1 MPINF
6 QTALGVH
13 EQALKLR
20 SQRAEVLANN
30 IANADTP
37 GYKAKDMDFKSILAS
52 QDRSSD
58 NLRITHNRHMSTD
71 FNETG
76 EPELLFR
83 TPNQPSV
90 DGNTVEIHQEKSEY
104 LRNSLEFQTSFRI
117 LNGKF
122 KGLKAAIRGE

>member
-37 GYKAKDMDFKSILAS
+37 GYKAKDLDFKSILAAES
-52 QDRSSD
+52 GSSE
-58 NLRITHNRHMSTD
+58 NLRVTHNKHMNTNFSED
-71 FNETG
+71 G
-76 EPELLFR
+76 SPELLFKN
-83 TPNQPSV
+83 PNQPSV
-90 DGNTVEIHQEKSEY
+90 DGNTVEVHQEKAEY
-104 LRNSLEFQTSFRI
+104 LRNSLEFQTSFRF

-122 KGLKAAIRGE
+122 KGLKSAIRGD

>member
-6 QTALGVH
+6 QAALGVH

-37 GYKAKDMDFKSILAS
+37 GYKAKDLDFKSILSAQS
-52 QDRSSD
+52 GSSE
-58 NLRITHNRHMSTD
+58 NLRLTHNKHMSTD
-71 FNETG
+71 FNDSG

-83 TPNQPSV
+83 NPNQPSV
-90 DGNTVEIHQEKSEY
+90 DGNTVEVHQEKAEY
-104 LRNSLEFQTSFRI
+104 LRNSLEFQTSFRF
-117 LNGKF
+117 LNGKL
-122 KGLKAAIRGE
+122 KGMKAAIRGD